1 MQLVASLKSPE
12 LLNQFETGNAS
23 TAILM
28 ELLEDDCEG
37 DEKEFRKLLKAD
49 YELITTEAKRLSSL
63 IVQLK
68 QAKDQLGSDFEEL
81 PFEAS
86 SSISSS
92 SLVSSSSSPSP
103 ATQHT
108 VTIGIFQVAESEL
121 SKLHHS
127 GTDKGTHILR
137 AYDTYNHKDIVLK
150 VFEDEAS
157 AVREHGNLDR
167 LRSRQVVAV
176 FGDVISMAHDG
187 STYYG
192 VAMERG
198 KQDVRA
204 YIERKQSLSNVA
216 RKAIGMEIIQ
226 AVQLVQECG
235 LVWHD
240 CKPSNFVRCQI
251 DGRNMIKAIDVEHAL
266 AEGSQMT
273 PAHGHTVRFAAPEVV
288 RGCEGLRSDFSMD
301 MWSLGVTLLF
311 VAKGRDLADVLF
323 PSDIGEEGTDRLSRL
338 YSTQSGEDLQRTIDS
353 ALDRTFTEQES
364 HLKSLIGHLLKVEA
378 SERYSMSQVVSH
390 PYVAGGHG
398 TRTRGQV
405 DLSSRMDRVLDNQDE
420 MKESL
425 EDQTLTMEFM
435 RGDV

>member
-1 MQLVASLKSPE
+1 MQIAEFLEKYGSQDKGSQCKSYDEYARLLGLPTIGELMSRKERSSSIQHEMMQLVASLKSPE

-49 YELITTEAKRLSSL
+49 YELITTEARRLSSL

-81 PFEAS
+81 PFEAL
-86 SSISSS
+86 SSS
-92 SLVSSSSSPSP
+92 SSSSSHVRSSSVSSSSSPSP
-103 ATQHT
+103 ANQHT
-108 VTIGIFQVAESEL
+108 VTIGTFQVAESEL
-121 SKLHHS
+121 NKLHNS
-127 GTDKGTHILR
+127 GTGKRTHILR
-137 AYDTYNHKDIVLK
+137 AYDTHTHKDIILK

-176 FGDVISMAHDG
+176 FGDVISMAYGG
-187 STYYG
+187 SAYYG

-198 KQDVRA
+198 EEDVRA
-204 YIERKQSLSNVA
+204 YISKFSDLTASE
-216 RKAIGMEIIQ
+216 RKAIGEKIIQ

-240 CKPSNFVRCQI
+240 CKPSNFVRCHI

-288 RGCEGLRSDFSMD
+288 RGCEDLRSDFSMD

-311 VAKGRDLADVLF
+311 VAKGQDLADVLF
-323 PSDIGEEGTDRLSRL
+323 PESVEE
-338 YSTQSGEDLQRTIDS
+338 E
-353 ALDRTFTEQES
+353 
-364 HLKSLIGHLLKVEA
+364 KEA
-378 SERYSMSQVVSH
+378 F
-390 PYVAGGHG
+390 
-398 TRTRGQV
+398 
-405 DLSSRMDRVLDNQDE
+405 LSS
-420 MKESL
+420 SP
-425 EDQTLTMEFM
+425 
-435 RGDV
+435 